1 MLDSPFINLSLVLI
15 LYLPYFQDPEKSLKF
30 TLQLEIWALPQNRS
44 MCSHI
49 DGLAWKESKVR
60 RTRRSN
66 WKPKDV
72 ACLSHCLGPDTDT
85 RLLILMDNRW
95 HELVVLYPPRGH
107 FYCLMNQHPILL
119 KFNSIIRL
127 QALEK
132 ILFFQIFLISWTID
146 LCVLS
151 AAWHWEVVEKIWNKY
166 VKIRTRTKLFPE
178 SRNCRCHINCWKRT
192 DRYLAFDF
200 KVRAYTHFFYKN
212 SLLLLRL
219 KFF

>member
-66 WKPKDV
+66 SKPKDV

-95 HELVVLYPPRGH
+95 QELVVLYPPRGH
-107 FYCLMNQHPILL
+107 FYCLRDPHPILL
-119 KFNSIIRL
+119 KFNSR
-127 QALEK
+127 K
-132 ILFFQIFLISWTID
+132 D
-146 LCVLS
+146 
-151 AAWHWEVVEKIWNKY
+151 
-166 VKIRTRTKLFPE
+166 
-178 SRNCRCHINCWKRT
+178 
-192 DRYLAFDF
+192 
-200 KVRAYTHFFYKN
+200 
-212 SLLLLRL
+212 SLLSNLLDFL
-219 KFF
+219 DFWSLCAKCSVALWSDWKKSEINI